1 MKAEVNLQFS
11 HDRRIINAKDMAKDL
26 IALDNLRLTMKRG
39 SAVRRALLFA
49 KKYGVTPFTF
59 ASNSETDL
67 VKWLFR
73 LGETMAKLAR
83 RKGHP
88 EGKPIDEF
96 GREIVPLGSHR
107 ADHISFDFCKE
118 SVEICVD
125 DLIRCAYLSFHFS
138 KGPTSAF
145 ISQNECDNCG
155 GVITKRAGTRFC
167 SDYCRDVSK
176 KKKMRDAAKKEKR
189 HAVG

>member
-138 KGPTSAF
+138 KDKVNG
-145 ISQNECDNCG
+145 ECDNCG
-155 GVITKRAGTRFC
+155 GVLMMRAGSRFC
-167 SDYCRDVSK
+167 SDYCRDFNK
-176 KKKMRDAAKKEKR
+176 KKEMRDAAKKKEKR

>member
-11 HDRRIINAKDMAKDL
+11 HDLRIINAKDMARDL
-26 IALDNLRLTMKRG
+26 IRLDNMRLTMKRD

-49 KKYGVTPFTF
+49 EKYGVTPFTF
-59 ASNSETDL
+59 SSNSEKDL

-73 LGETMAKLAR
+73 LGEAMAKLAR

-88 EGKPIDEF
+88 EGKPIDES
-96 GREIVPLGSHR
+96 GREIVPLGLDR
-107 ADHISFDFCKE
+107 ADHISFDLCKKR
-118 SVEICVD
+118 VEICVD

-138 KGPTSAF
+138 KDKVNG
-145 ISQNECDNCG
+145 ECDYCG
-155 GVITKRAGTRFC
+155 GVSMAREGSRFC
-167 SDYCRDVSK
+167 SDYCRDFSFK
-176 KKKMRDAAKKEKR
+176 KKEARDVAKKKKR